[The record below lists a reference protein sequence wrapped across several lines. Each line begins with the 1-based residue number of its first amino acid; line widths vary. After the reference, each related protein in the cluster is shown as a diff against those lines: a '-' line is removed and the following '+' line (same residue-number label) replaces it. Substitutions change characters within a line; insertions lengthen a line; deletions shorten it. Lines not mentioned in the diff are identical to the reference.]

1 MFIEKETIPQQ
12 FSFFTLIFTSE
23 TSLKYLQNWSEKTAE
38 KKNKKQINKQKERQ
52 INEEQVG

>member
-12 FSFFTLIFTSE
+12 FSFLTLIFTSE

-38 KKNKKQINKQKERQ
+38 KKIKNKSINRRKDK
-52 INEEQVG
+52 